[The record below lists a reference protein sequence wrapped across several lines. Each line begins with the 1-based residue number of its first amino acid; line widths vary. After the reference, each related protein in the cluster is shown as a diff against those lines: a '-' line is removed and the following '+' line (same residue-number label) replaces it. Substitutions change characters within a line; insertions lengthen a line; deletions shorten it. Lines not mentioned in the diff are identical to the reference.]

1 LTARRGAGQRPAMRT
16 TALIL
21 AATLVASPVYARDV
35 LAALD

>member
-1 LTARRGAGQRPAMRT
+1 MRT

>member
-1 LTARRGAGQRPAMRT
+1 MRT

-21 AATLVASPVYARDV
+21 AATLVASPAYARDV